1 MCMKKYLNIVVLLPI
16 TSLTISLFTDFIK
29 PRNVNAQSSFQEEF
43 FINKSTKRENINFSY
58 SHNPHNTN
66 VSVLASSSGSNIT
79 PMTVPG
85 GRAFIYSLSTVGT
98 TYSGNTN
105 FPTQNTSY
113 TPAFNFRLPGALV
126 IESTLAAQNTDR
138 RNGVNPREVGLFIGN
153 NDALTTAGS
162 LRYGTHTWVHWYWGS
177 RILGRPALDTA
188 FVSLNNITSTLN
200 VRVDPQ
206 WARNDTTN
214 LFSWRSSLFSTPRQI
229 IAGDVVIR
237 FINGGRNVT
246 GSATFFGN
254 GYIEPGAYAYV
265 VNFTGTLA
273 R

>member
-1 MCMKKYLNIVVLLPI
+1 MFTRNRLLKLLVTTFVFVPTIAVSTSSVLAKSLQQET
-16 TSLTISLFTDFIK
+16 TSISQTELKTE
-29 PRNVNAQSSFQEEF
+29 PPNNSLR
-43 FINKSTKRENINFSY
+43 
-58 SHNPHNTN
+58 NTN
-66 VSVLASSSGSNIT
+66 LSVLASSPGNIT

-85 GRAFIYSLSTVGT
+85 GRAFIYSLSTAGT

-126 IESTLAAQNTDR
+126 LESTLAAQNTNR

-153 NDALTTAGS
+153 DASLSTAGT
-162 LRYGTHTWVHWYWGS
+162 LRYGTHTWVHRYWGG
-177 RILGRPALDTA
+177 RTLGRPALDTA

-214 LFSWRSSLFSTPRQI
+214 LFSWRSSLFSAPKQVL
-229 IAGDVVIR
+229 AGDISIR
-237 FINGGRNVT
+237 FTNGGRNVT